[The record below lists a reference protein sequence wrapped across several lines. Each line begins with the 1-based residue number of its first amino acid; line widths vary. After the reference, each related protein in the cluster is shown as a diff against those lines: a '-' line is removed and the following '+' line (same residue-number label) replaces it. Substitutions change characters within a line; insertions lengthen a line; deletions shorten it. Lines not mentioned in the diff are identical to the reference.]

1 MKYSPSARDGVFV
14 VEVQQGVR
22 RSPSSSEPTT
32 KNVET
37 SVSISNQCA
46 LIHNPPDK
54 FVFISAYSHVIKL
67 IKFFLDI
74 TTTRY

>member
-22 RSPSSSEPTT
+22 RSPNSSGPTT
-32 KNVET
+32 TKDAET

-46 LIHNPPDK
+46 LVHNPPDR
-54 FVFISAYSHVIKL
+54 FVMFNKNNPILFSSTG
-67 IKFFLDI
+67 FFL
-74 TTTRY
+74 